1 MINGFH
7 KCFAF
12 VRKLDV
18 KENLSDY
25 LQAFNEFPSTAVV
38 AALCKYLAFC
48 RSLQKK
54 KQYTQTCRACKN
66 PLCSGAESFFF
77 SRLDVWDSGA
87 ALAFLLN
94 WGLFEHT
101 WNTLRSLCYLTFWW
115 IKTAK
120 VKSEL
125 VNSAA
130 HHSEGRAVPWLISKS
145 HSPL

>member
-12 VRKLDV
+12 VRELDV

-25 LQAFNEFPSTAVV
+25 LQAFKEFPSTAVV

-48 RSLQKK
+48 LSLKK

-77 SRLDVWDSGA
+77 PGWICETRGLRLHFCLIGA
-87 ALAFLLN
+87 YLN
-94 WGLFEHT
+94 TPGIPYVHFA
-101 WNTLRSLCYLTFWW
+101 
-115 IKTAK
+115 I
-120 VKSEL
+120 
-125 VNSAA
+125 
-130 HHSEGRAVPWLISKS
+130 
-145 HSPL
+145 